1 MLILIMCHPD
11 GDSYRLSN
19 NLDVLKA
26 KFDEEKQNG
35 RLGDD
40 FTRLVI
46 AEIEP
51 DTDFGFGAWGDFY
64 GGEVIEEFEGNDE
77 E

>member
-1 MLILIMCHPD
+1 MLVLIMCHPD

-19 NLDVLKA
+19 DLDVLKA
-26 KFDEEKQNG
+26 KFDYEKENG

-40 FTRLVI
+40 FTRLVL
-46 AEIEP
+46 ADVEP

-64 GGEVIEEFEGNDE
+64 GGDVIEEFEGNDDE
-77 E
+77 